1 MAAERENHWTKVMEG
16 LEDPGEKPLDLWLAA
31 VGDTLRH
38 ALPEASYL
46 RTELDTLLD
55 SVRQTPEGGSDE
67 FRREIKN
74 KCQAIILVSKNIL
87 SGVSES
93 EKSPT
98 NEGPIHSNVNRKFS
112 GSRLFVFALIC
123 LFAGTVFS
131 GIGLYQSFWNFG
143 GFGEMTDEQRQEF
156 RRDAIERFVRSFEEE
171 IDSERSQMREKIDEM
186 LRAHGDSVGKEMESL
201 VTELKGRLEA
211 SATELDNELAA
222 LTASLTRDLNARA
235 TSEVDNVRGR
245 GETVIAKMD
254 TLSKETEARVA
265 QLEELKAEIEAKQL
279 TLSGKLEQLGADYVS
294 ELKAI
299 FEHTRD
305 THVEDLATAHIRA
318 KDDIELATSDLHR
331 QLEDDTADVTRKKR
345 DAEASIDSLVEAF
358 PERVSQL
365 EQSIRALESRVEKIQ
380 VDAEKLNATLEKK
393 SGVVNRLERMFK
405 TLENQ

>member
-1 MAAERENHWTKVMEG
+1 
-16 LEDPGEKPLDLWLAA
+16 
-31 VGDTLRH
+31 
-38 ALPEASYL
+38 
-46 RTELDTLLD
+46 
-55 SVRQTPEGGSDE
+55 
-67 FRREIKN
+67 
-74 KCQAIILVSKNIL
+74 
-87 SGVSES
+87 
-93 EKSPT
+93 
-98 NEGPIHSNVNRKFS
+98 
-112 GSRLFVFALIC
+112 
-123 LFAGTVFS
+123 
-131 GIGLYQSFWNFG
+131 
-143 GFGEMTDEQRQEF
+143 MTDEQRQEF

-186 LRAHGDSVGKEMESL
+186 LRAHRDSVGKEMESL

-222 LTASLTRDLNARA
+222 LTTSLTRDLNAQA

-265 QLEELKAEIEAKQL
+265 QLEELTAEIEAKQL

-318 KDDIELATSDLHR
+318 KDDIESAASDLRR
-331 QLEDDTADVTRKKR
+331 QLEEDTADVTRKKR

-358 PERVSQL
+358 PERASQL

-393 SGVVNRLERMFK
+393 SGVANRLERMFK